1 MMRKILE
8 EKFDK
13 TNENLDLIIADL
25 NIVEKE
31 FADLCNQIMDDMISG
46 KWKKGM
52 YRDMP
57 CVLA

>member
-1 MMRKILE
+1 MLFRS
-8 EKFDK
+8 K